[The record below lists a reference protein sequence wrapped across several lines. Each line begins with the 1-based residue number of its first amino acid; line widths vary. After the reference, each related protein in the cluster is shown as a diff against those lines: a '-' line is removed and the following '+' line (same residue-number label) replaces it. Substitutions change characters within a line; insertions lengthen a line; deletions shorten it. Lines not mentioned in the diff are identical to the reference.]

1 MNLFD
6 AAELR
11 MSVRSFC
18 QEELNKEVLM
28 EIDEF
33 TSNIEKFSSEIDV
46 NIEIIKTLG
55 KRFRPP
61 YYAVLYSENKPGC
74 YFNAGY
80 MMQQLVLYLTSRG
93 IGSCYKMLPVGIH
106 SKDSLGRKYMTC
118 IAFGIPKDDLYR
130 NPAKADRNDLER
142 LCVVKTEI
150 TKDMMKLLE
159 VARLAPS
166 SFNNQPWRFV
176 ISEGKIHVFKRE
188 PGNATVNNITDVDM
202 GIMMANVI
210 TCAEELWIDISIK
223 SIQDIKEKKYSHN
236 EYVTSIKME

>member
-18 QEELNKEVLM
+18 HEELNKEVLM

-33 TSNIEKFSSEIDV
+33 ISNIERFATEIDAD
-46 NIEIIKTLG
+46 IEIIKTLG
-55 KRFRPP
+55 KKLRPP
-61 YYAVLYSENKPGC
+61 YYAVLYSENKPGS

-93 IGSCYKMLPVGIH
+93 IGTCYKMLPVGIH
-106 SKDSLGRKYMTC
+106 NKDSLGRKYMIC
-118 IAFGIPKDDLYR
+118 IAFGIPKNEMYR
-130 NPAKADRNDLER
+130 NPSKVDRNALDR
-142 LCVVKTEI
+142 ICVSKTEM
-150 TKDMMKLLE
+150 TKDMRTLLE
-159 VARLAPS
+159 VARLSPS

-176 ISEGKIHVFKRE
+176 VSDGKIHIFKRE
-188 PGNATVNNITDVDM
+188 PGNAKVDNITDVDM
-202 GIMMANVI
+202 GIMMANVV

-223 SIQDIKEKKYSHN
+223 TIQDIKEKKYSNN
-236 EYVTSIKME
+236 EYVASIKMG

>member
-33 TSNIEKFSSEIDV
+33 ISNIERFSTEIDA
-46 NIEIIKTLG
+46 NIEVIKTLG
-55 KRFRPP
+55 KKLRPP
-61 YYAVLYSENKPGC
+61 YYAVLYSENKSGC

-93 IGSCYKMLPVGIH
+93 IGSCYKMMPVGIH
-106 SKDSLGRKYMTC
+106 NKDALGRKYMTC

-130 NPAKADRNDLER
+130 NPTKADRNALDR
-142 LCVVKTEI
+142 LCVAKTEM
-150 TKDMMKLLE
+150 TRDMKKLLE

-176 ISEGKIHVFKRE
+176 ISDGKIHVFKRE
-188 PGNATVNNITDVDM
+188 TGNLAVNNITDVDM
-202 GIMMANVI
+202 GVMMANVI

-223 SIQDIKEKKYSHN
+223 TIQDIKEKKYSHN